1 MPFNSENMVEYQAR
15 EEEAQ
20 KATRI
25 PEDTYILEITDGE
38 VFDSNGLPRLRLGHK
53 TIAAKRSG
61 SVGRFHTEFLG
72 WFASETSESPKPVEE
87 RTRTIRNMTKS
98 RLHAYLKSLEESPT
112 SDQEV
117 GESLNEAISALES
130 TDDPNEVSEIMEAV
144 GAMLVGQLITGT
156 IKYSKTGDF
165 VNLYAGAYD
174 DGIGAADAVAV

>member
-1 MPFNSENMVEYQAR
+1 
-15 EEEAQ
+15 
-20 KATRI
+20 
-25 PEDTYILEITDGE
+25 
-38 VFDSNGLPRLRLGHK
+38 
-53 TIAAKRSG
+53 
-61 SVGRFHTEFLG
+61 
-72 WFASETSESPKPVEE
+72 
-87 RTRTIRNMTKS
+87 MTKS

-117 GESLNEAISALES
+117 GESLNEAITALEN
-130 TDDPNEVSEIMEAV
+130 TDDPAEVTEIMEAV

>member
-1 MPFNSENMVEYQAR
+1 MPFNSENMIEYQAR

-53 TIAAKRSG
+53 TIAAKRNG

-117 GESLNEAISALES
+117 GESLNEAITALEN
-130 TDDPNEVSEIMEAV
+130 TDDPAEVTE
-144 GAMLVGQLITGT
+144 MLVGQLITGT